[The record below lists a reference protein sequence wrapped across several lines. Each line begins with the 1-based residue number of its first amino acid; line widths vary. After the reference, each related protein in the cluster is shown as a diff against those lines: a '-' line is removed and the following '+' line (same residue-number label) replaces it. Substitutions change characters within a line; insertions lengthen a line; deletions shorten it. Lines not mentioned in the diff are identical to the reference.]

1 MRISKQ
7 TEKTMNALLPL
18 FDTSSIYKEKNQIGQ
33 ANRKELNKITTLFFN
48 DISKADE
55 YIKTLD
61 IKGTIRDFS
70 TDNQK
75 LLNEINNR
83 FVCRN
88 VLAYIEENS
97 KHILSYTCFIRGIK
111 TTINFIIFHDILLF
125 MEESKL
131 KLEKYDVYA
140 KNMFTWLY
148 ICSKYS
154 KNMCV
159 KEMEVNV
166 FLTPITRKLPLL
178 NGGTGKGRGGVALGG
193 KIIGPENINGAYT
206 YCCKEKGEIY
216 IFRKED
222 WFKVFIHETFHSYGL
237 DFCSSSSSSSSNQLK
252 STVAGIFNIKSD
264 FNIDEAYSETW
275 AIIYHSVFISYIS
288 MKQKNLRTF
297 LMNMDVCLQT
307 ERLYKLFQCN
317 KILDFMGLKYEELYD
332 DVNKKS
338 SLALYRENT
347 NVFSYCILA
356 CIFLN
361 DYLSFLKWCI
371 NNNTDILHFSATD
384 NNFKQFGVFIKSQYK
399 SKTFLDGLKH
409 ANGLLIKNKE
419 QKDEFMLYR
428 TNMCVFQ
435 M

>member
-1 MRISKQ
+1 MDNRLKKNTSAGRENRGVSDLERQPPEESFISSDERRKMFRSEWLQ
-7 TEKTMNALLPL
+7 EALPNPP
-18 FDTSSIYKEKNQIGQ
+18 E
-33 ANRKELNKITTLFFN
+33 
-48 DISKADE
+48 
-55 YIKTLD
+55 
-61 IKGTIRDFS
+61 IKGFHLCWLS
-70 TDNQK
+70 TTNQYDPIHKRVRLGYTPVKAEEVPGFENYKVKSGEHAGLVAVNEMILYK
-75 LLNEINNR
+75 LP
-83 FVCRN
+83 
-88 VLAYIEENS
+88 
-97 KHILSYTCFIRGIK
+97 
-111 TTINFIIFHDILLF
+111 
-125 MEESKL
+125 M
-131 KLEKYDVYA
+131 DVYQ
-140 KNMFTWLY
+140 
-148 ICSKYS
+148 
-154 KNMCV
+154 
-159 KEMEVNV
+159 EMMTE
-166 FLTPITRKLPLL
+166 L
-178 NGGTGKGRGGVALGG
+178 
-193 KIIGPENINGAYT
+193 
-206 YCCKEKGEIY
+206 
-216 IFRKED
+216 
-222 WFKVFIHETFHSYGL
+222 HH
-237 DFCSSSSSSSSNQLK
+237 SSSSSSNQLK